1 MVKKETKINLNKS
14 DTSCVVEMEP
24 LRPEEVSLNVFV
36 ETCSCLVSHPFTRTR
51 GLLVWKSVLSFMK
64 KQDDFYTFHPLVL
77 LFHFLGSSRFSSLLL
92 SFKKLAYLVHH
103 ASLVGIL
110 EFSFIKMTQSF
121 RPNTHL

>member
-64 KQDDFYTFHPLVL
+64 KQDDFYTFHSPYSIH
-77 LFHFLGSSRFSSLLL
+77 LFSTFAIGLREGELTPNIR
-92 SFKKLAYLVHH
+92 LA
-103 ASLVGIL
+103 
-110 EFSFIKMTQSF
+110 
-121 RPNTHL
+121 